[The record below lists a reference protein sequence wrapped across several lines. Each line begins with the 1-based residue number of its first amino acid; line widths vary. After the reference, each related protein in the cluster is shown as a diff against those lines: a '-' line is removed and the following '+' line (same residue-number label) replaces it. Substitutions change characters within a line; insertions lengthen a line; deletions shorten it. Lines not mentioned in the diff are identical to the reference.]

1 MEIKKSFGK
10 DYAKTLSFWRNTF
23 ISEWDTI
30 AKEQRFNESFKR
42 MWEYYLSYC
51 EAGFLLGST
60 DVHQILFNKFN

>member
-1 MEIKKSFGK
+1 MQKLYPFGEILLF
-10 DYAKTLSFWRNTF
+10 
-23 ISEWDTI
+23 